1 MNVAMLTSIIII
13 IVIVTNKNSID
24 AFLPPGSVLFCFFG
38 HILQFFSLT
47 YLLTYW
53 SEYKKYSYSKKRK
66 ELKYWNKTLPNNNI
80 FTLRKTNVVLYSDI
94 DAMA

>member
-38 HILQFFSLT
+38 HILQFFFT

-53 SEYKKYSYSKKRK
+53 SEYKKYSYSKK
-66 ELKYWNKTLPNNNI
+66 EEGIEILKQNTTQRQHFH
-80 FTLRKTNVVLYSDI
+80 FTEDKCYCFVQ
-94 DAMA
+94 

>member
-1 MNVAMLTSIIII
+1 MNVAMLTSIII

-38 HILQFFSLT
+38 HILQFFFT
-47 YLLTYW
+47 YLLPYW
-53 SEYKKYSYSKKRK
+53 SEYKKNSYSKKRK
-66 ELKYWNKTLPNNNI
+66 ELKYWNKTLPNDNI

>member
-38 HILQFFSLT
+38 HILQVFFT
-47 YLLTYW
+47 YLLTHLLEW
-53 SEYKKYSYSKKRK
+53 
-66 ELKYWNKTLPNNNI
+66 I
-80 FTLRKTNVVLYSDI
+80 
-94 DAMA
+94 

>member
-1 MNVAMLTSIIII
+1 MNVAMLTSIII

-47 YLLTYW
+47 YSLTGVNIRRTLTA
-53 SEYKKYSYSKKRK
+53 KRGR
-66 ELKYWNKTLPNNNI
+66 N
-80 FTLRKTNVVLYSDI
+80 
-94 DAMA
+94 